1 MYLLKKGVEKGKRE
15 RQAGGRDRK
24 DGETGRQENSSES
37 SQEMERDREAGAFKL
52 ILSRKGERQRWNPL
66 RQLRGR

>member
-24 DGETGRQENSSES
+24 EGETGRQENSSES
-37 SQEMERDREAGAFKL
+37 SQEMERDREAGAFK
-52 ILSRKGERQRWNPL
+52 
-66 RQLRGR
+66 